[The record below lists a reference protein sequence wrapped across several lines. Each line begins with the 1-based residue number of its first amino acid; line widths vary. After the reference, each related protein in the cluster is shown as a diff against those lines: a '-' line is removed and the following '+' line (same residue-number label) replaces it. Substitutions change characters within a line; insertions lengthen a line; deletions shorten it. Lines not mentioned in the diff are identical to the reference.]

1 MYLCGDMER
10 AWGENLLQ
18 RNKINEL
25 SATQSCKSL
34 TSPAPD
40 DLIQI
45 IVLALS
51 LLLALKFSESQ

>member
-1 MYLCGDMER
+1 MEQ